1 MTKKVLKQIQDPNLR
16 VYVVWLPIL
25 RKDNE
30 GRVPKATT
38 FVPDKRATNYWDGD
52 KKLSR
57 DFAETLDFIEKS
69 KPAWDIYLVYGKD
82 AKWEANA
89 PKPNYWMHQLED
101 LPKDNQ
107 LDATKL
113 AKEIEKYLANNQ

>member
-1 MTKKVLKQIQDPNLR
+1 
-16 VYVVWLPIL
+16 VWLPIL

-30 GRVPKATT
+30 GRVPKAIAKI
-38 FVPDKRATNYWDGD
+38 PDKRATNYWDGD
-52 KKLSR
+52 KTLAR
-57 DFAETLDFIEKS
+57 AFAETLEFAEKT

-82 AKWEANA
+82 AKWEEGA

-101 LPKDNQ
+101 LPKDNE

-113 AKEIEKYLANNQ
+113 AKEIEKYLSINK